1 MDGGFRGLFG
11 TLSWVFGL
19 NGLWN
24 CVFGHI
30 SGTGEV
36 SWASFGGFSVL
47 VLSGLGVFAF
57 IEKKVEDRRRVTV
70 EKRRKGVVENREKK
84 ELEERICGPGIGGK
98 KLMKGLC
105 KGKRAAEMF
114 GELWG
119 EKRAKKKMREKEKE

>member
-11 TLSWVFGL
+11 TLSWVLGL

-24 CVFGHI
+24 CVFEDF

-70 EKRRKGVVENREKK
+70 GKRRKGVVENREKK

-98 KLMKGLC
+98 KLMEGLC
-105 KGKRAAEMF
+105 KGKRVAEMF
-114 GELWG
+114 GEL
-119 EKRAKKKMREKEKE
+119 